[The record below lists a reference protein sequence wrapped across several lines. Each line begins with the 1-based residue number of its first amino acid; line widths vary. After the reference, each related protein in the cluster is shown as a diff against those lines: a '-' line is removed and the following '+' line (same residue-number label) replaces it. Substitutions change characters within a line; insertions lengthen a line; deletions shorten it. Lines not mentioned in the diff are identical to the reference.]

1 MSATTTANNNNGPV
15 NSDADPNLKTL
26 VEFKKSVIDEQKGG
40 EKKIEEINSRLE
52 AVKKQIDE
60 ERMQLDDL
68 RAKLKGVNEEKD
80 VDYPK
85 FVELRNSLIE
95 TKNKMKS
102 FDDKVGQAKS
112 RKDRSEM
119 SGLTKALEQIERD
132 IQTKKLSKDEERKLV
147 ARSKEIATKL
157 HTLKMM
163 HKKEGQYREISTQY
177 DELKGRVNKIFR
189 QKEEFG
195 NKIGRLKESIEGLVN
210 TRESLYE
217 ERRQVIHS
225 VREASAKL
233 EMIET
238 QLNAIA
244 FKKNRMAQAETR
256 QKKQKEMD
264 ERRVARQEAMQ
275 ERVRRDKEYQE
286 RWNTLKEAAMK
297 KMSSG
302 EKLTFDEMKLI
313 FGDSAQD

>member
-1 MSATTTANNNNGPV
+1 LSTATTANNNPE
-15 NSDADPNLKTL
+15 ADPNMKTL
-26 VEFKKSVIDEQKGG
+26 LEFKKTVVDEQKQGD
-40 EKKIEEINSRLE
+40 KKIEEINTRLE
-52 AVKKQIDE
+52 AVKKQIGE
-60 ERMQLDDL
+60 ERMQLDEL
-68 RAKLKGVNEEKD
+68 RAKLKGVNEQKD
-80 VDYPK
+80 ADYPK

-95 TKNKMKS
+95 AKNQMKS
-102 FDDKVGQAKS
+102 LDDKVGQAKS
-112 RKDRSEM
+112 RKDRNEIH
-119 SGLTKALEQIERD
+119 GLTKALEQIERD
-132 IQTKKLSKDEERKLV
+132 IQTKKLSKEEERKLV

-163 HKKEGQYREISTQY
+163 HKKEDQYREMSTQY

-195 NKIGRLKESIEGLVN
+195 NKIGKLKESIESLVN
-210 TRESLYE
+210 TREALYE
-217 ERRQVIHS
+217 ERRQVIHT
-225 VREASAKL
+225 VREAAAKL

-244 FKKNRMAQAETR
+244 FKKNRMAQSETR
-256 QKKQKEMD
+256 QKKTKEME

-286 RWNTLKEAAMK
+286 RWNALKEAAMK

-313 FGDSAQD
+313 FGDSAQE